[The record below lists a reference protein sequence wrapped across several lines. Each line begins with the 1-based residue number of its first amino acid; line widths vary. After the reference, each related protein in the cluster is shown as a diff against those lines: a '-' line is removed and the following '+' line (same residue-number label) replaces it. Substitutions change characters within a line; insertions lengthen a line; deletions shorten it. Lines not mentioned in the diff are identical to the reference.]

1 MTLYIASAGAG
12 RLSGPGFDAAC
23 VFGKGGLIAAADKRE
38 GDGASPIGI
47 WPVRRVFYRA
57 DRIDPPR
64 CQFRM
69 DAIEPDDGWCDHP
82 ADPAYNRLVRRPYAA
97 SHETL
102 MRDDGLYDLIV
113 VLGHND
119 DPPVAGLGS
128 AIFLHCRPDH
138 DRGTLGC
145 LAIPR
150 NDLATL
156 IEALKP
162 GDRIEIAP

>member
-1 MTLYIASAGAG
+1 MTLYTASARSR

-23 VFGKGGLIAAADKRE
+23 IFGKGGLIAAAEKRE

-47 WPVRRVFYRA
+47 WPVRRVFYRS
-57 DRIDPPR
+57 DRVEPPR
-64 CQFRM
+64 SRFRL
-69 DAIEPDDGWCDHP
+69 DAIAPDDGWCDAP
-82 ADPAYNRLVRRPYAA
+82 ADQAYNRLVRRPYCA

-102 MRDDGLYDLIV
+102 MREDRLYDLIV

-119 DPPVAGLGS
+119 DPPVPGLGS

-145 LAIPR
+145 LAVAR
-150 NDLATL
+150 DDLVTL
-156 IEALKP
+156 IERLEP
-162 GDRIEIAP
+162 GDSIEIAP